1 MQNMFLGPWSDL
13 DEIVEAIRRIRA
25 HAPALVR
32 ARPRRIGHTE
42 LFLYGQKLTAGYTDR
57 LPDSLFGPA
66 ASLPLAVFFQLGTPF
81 PAVQE
86 RAYAS
91 ALVLTII
98 VLGLSLISRGLTKRF
113 TKHIIR

>member
-1 MQNMFLGPWSDL
+1 
-13 DEIVEAIRRIRA
+13 
-25 HAPALVR
+25 
-32 ARPRRIGHTE
+32 
-42 LFLYGQKLTAGYTDR
+42 
-57 LPDSLFGPA
+57 
-66 ASLPLAVFFQLGTPF
+66 LAVFFQLGTPF

-98 VLGLSLISRGLTKRF
+98 VLALSLISRGLASRF